1 MKNLIAGYD
10 KKEKMDWQ
18 EVKSIARND
27 MKEDAIKSMFDA
39 KMQLF
44 DGGKQLVDTMKQVQ
58 DQAGEDLGMGQV
70 DVSFLGL

>member
-1 MKNLIAGYD
+1 
-10 KKEKMDWQ
+10 
-18 EVKSIARND
+18 